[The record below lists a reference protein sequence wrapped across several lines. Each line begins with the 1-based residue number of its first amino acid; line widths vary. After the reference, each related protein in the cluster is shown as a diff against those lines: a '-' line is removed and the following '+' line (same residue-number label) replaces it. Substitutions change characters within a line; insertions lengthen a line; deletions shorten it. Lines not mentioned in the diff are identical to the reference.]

1 MTNIREYPVMDIKL
15 PADLV
20 GVPAGKLPEAILR
33 PLKGFPAGK
42 MHHKAA
48 TAFNCLQL
56 AAFFA
61 GIELMP
67 VSAGDCYRSYDAQMK
82 LFLSRYEQAP
92 TGRTPEVTRKF
103 EGKTWYL
110 KKGVA
115 PAGTPGSSNHNSG
128 LAVDIRDASGKRL
141 DWMIGDQNIPF
152 GGGSPVVQYG
162 FSWEVKDPKNP
173 NAESWHIRYCSGDTW
188 TPKVEE
194 MLKAF
199 PDLKA

>member
-1 MTNIREYPVMDIKL
+1 MPAIREYPVMDIVL

-67 VSAGDCYRSYDAQMK
+67 VSAGDCYRSYDAQMR

-128 LAVDIRDASGKRL
+128 LAVDIRNASGARL
-141 DWMIGDQNIPF
+141 DWMIGDQNVPF
-152 GGGSPVVQYG
+152 GLGSPVVQYG

-173 NAESWHIRYCSGDTW
+173 NAESWHIRYCTGDKW